1 MDVMGNKEY
10 PVLLSSHYHVSY
22 YSQIWTNIY
31 SQSSGSPINPDV
43 LLFAEYSIFW
53 FLSEVKIVKNL
64 FMVIIQ
70 FNYISHSAWFDSSR
84 LGMMAAFVFW
94 FLTYIP
100 HLFLGHFY
108 DSLPLLAQINQCY

>member
-1 MDVMGNKEY
+1 MVGMGNKADF
-10 PVLLSSHYHVSY
+10 VLLNSYHNICC
-22 YSQIWTNIY
+22 YSQIRTNIY
-31 SQSSGSPINPDV
+31 SESSGCPINHDV
-43 LLFAEYSIFW
+43 LLFAKYSIIW
-53 FLSEVKIVKNL
+53 FLTEVKYTIKITDFHFHNCIV
-64 FMVIIQ
+64 FSVW
-70 FNYISHSAWFDSSR
+70 FNSSR